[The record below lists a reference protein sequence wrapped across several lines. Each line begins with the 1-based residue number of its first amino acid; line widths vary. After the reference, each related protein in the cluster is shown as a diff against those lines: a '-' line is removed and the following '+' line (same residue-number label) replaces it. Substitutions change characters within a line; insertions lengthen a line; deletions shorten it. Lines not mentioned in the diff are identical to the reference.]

1 MDDVHRVT
9 RYCHRRQLEKIQALV
24 LWHYRHQEV
33 SLMAALNDVAH
44 DLLRLREIEWAIETL
59 LIEAKQI
66 FKRVSPGDDEKLRAH
81 LAALVLVS

>member
-1 MDDVHRVT
+1 
-9 RYCHRRQLEKIQALV
+9 
-24 LWHYRHQEV
+24 
-33 SLMAALNDVAH
+33 MAALNDVAH

-81 LAALVLVS
+81 LAALVLVR